1 MKKITFVGVR
11 TGDKVSWAEGY
22 SPRHGDSIMVN
33 RDGQMIAAGTVN
45 ITSPDS
51 IVNPVDWHA
60 PVGYSQEPL
69 YALTEL
75 GAPEPK
81 TSTEHSDS
89 THEYEC
95 IGMWSRR
102 WQSILWREQPRSLPL
117 SSWTRIFDS
126 AHNPVGYANSKVMVW
141 CLNRKPIGDE
151 WLYIQVNNPA
161 EKAPAEKSSS
171 GEKGFAL
178 LNDERFTSLKP
189 SPEPTLYA
197 PYILDVL
204 DELHR
209 AQTKFPTWPTDPL
222 HALAVLGE
230 EFGELTQAMLE
241 LKNEPEKPRAT
252 IEHVRTEA
260 IQTAAMALR
269 LLKNMDRYD
278 FTKK

>member
-11 TGDKVSWAEGY
+11 TGDKASWAEGY
-22 SPRHGDSIMVN
+22 SPRHGDSIMIN
-33 RDGQMIAAGTVN
+33 RDGQMITAGTVN
-45 ITSPDS
+45 TTSPDS
-51 IVNPVDWHA
+51 IVNPVDWH
-60 PVGYSQEPL
+60 VQGGYSQEPL

-75 GAPEPK
+75 ESSASPVKNTTRG
-81 TSTEHSDS
+81 
-89 THEYEC
+89 YEC
-95 IGMWSRR
+95 IGMWSNF
-102 WQSILWREQPRSLPL
+102 WQSILWKEQPLPL
-117 SSWTRIFDS
+117 SSWTLVFDG
-126 AHNPVGYANSKVMVW
+126 AHNQLGYANSKVVVW
-141 CLNRKPIGDE
+141 HLNKPAGDT
-151 WLYIQVNNPA
+151 WLYIQTDNPA
-161 EKAPAEKSSS
+161 VKAPAVKAP
-171 GEKGFAL
+171 GDKGFAL
-178 LNDERFTSLKP
+178 LNGEKFTDLSAGPK
-189 SPEPTLYA
+189 LYA

-252 IEHVRTEA
+252 IERVRAEA

-269 LLKNMDRYD
+269 LLKNMDGYD